1 MDVSPIAVAAV
12 LAVTVATIAIGAYGV
27 RVARTTSDFFVAS
40 RSVRPMWNASAI
52 SGEYLSAASF
62 LGVAGLV
69 MKYGVDMLWYPVG
82 FAAGYLV
89 LLLLVAA
96 PLRRFGA
103 YTIPDFAEGRL
114 DSILVRRLATT
125 FVLFIGL
132 FYLLPQLKGA
142 GVTLRA
148 IFGTPYWVGVV
159 GVGCVITANVALGG
173 MKGITFVQAF
183 QYWVKVTA
191 ISLPAIVLLG
201 HYASDNPP
209 PVTGPAP
216 PSFLAETRVEI
227 DVDARFEV
235 DLPTEVTVDG
245 TLDGAATDGP
255 QPRTLAPG
263 RHRVEEGTE
272 LTFPAGT
279 AAPHAVGFTLADGVS
294 WSRPLG
300 PIGDERSHPLFFTYS
315 LMLAT
320 FLGTMGL
327 PHILVRFYTNP
338 DGRAARQT
346 TLIVLVLLGGFY
358 VFPAIYGALGR
369 IYAPDLYLTGATDT
383 VVLTLPRR
391 VFSGL
396 GGELLFGLVAAGAF
410 AAFLSTASGLLI
422 SVAGALAQDV
432 FRGGSSERRHAGGR
446 GGKAGGSVL
455 DFRRGAALAGAV
467 AVVLGLR
474 VEDFD
479 INLLVGWAFAIA
491 ASSFCP
497 LLVLGIW
504 WRGLTAPGAA
514 AGLVVGGGLA
524 SAAILFT
531 MSGYETTGWPEALL
545 AQPAAWSVPAA
556 FVTMVAVSRLTARR
570 VPRDVGAKMVV
581 LHAPETLGL
590 GRNYR
595 K

>member
-1 MDVSPIAVAAV
+1 MGSPVTLAAV
-12 LAVTVATIAIGAYGV
+12 VLSTIATILIGAYGM

-40 RSVRPMWNASAI
+40 RTVRPMWNASAI

-114 DSILVRRLATT
+114 ESLAVRRLATT
-125 FVLFIGL
+125 FVLLIGW

-148 IFGTPYWVGVV
+148 ILGAPYWVGVI
-159 GVGCVITANVALGG
+159 GVGSLITANVFFGG

-183 QYWVKVTA
+183 QYWLKVTA
-191 ISLPAIVLLG
+191 ISLPAIVLLA
-201 HYASDNPP
+201 HYHADNAPRLT
-209 PVTGPAP
+209 VAAP
-216 PSFLAETRVEI
+216 PKFQKETVVQVRVS
-227 DVDARFEV
+227 ARFEV
-235 DLPTEVTVDG
+235 DEATPVRLRG
-245 TLDGAATDGP
+245 SLDGRHYGGTQLTP
-255 QPRTLAPG
+255 LTLAAG
-263 RHRVEEGTE
+263 GHTVAAGTQI
-272 LTFPAGT
+272 TFPAGSL
-279 AAPHAVGFTLADGVS
+279 APHAVGQPNADGLS
-294 WSRPLG
+294 WSRPFG
-300 PIGDERSHPLFFTYS
+300 PVGNERSHPLFYTYS

-346 TLIVLVLLGGFY
+346 TLIVLVLLGAFY
-358 VFPAIYGALGR
+358 VFPAVYGVLGR
-369 IYAPDLYLTGATDT
+369 LYAPDLYLTRGTDT
-383 VVLTLPRR
+383 VVLALPGR
-391 VFSGL
+391 VFPGL
-396 GGELLFGLVAAGAF
+396 AGELLSGLVAAGAF

-432 FRGGSSERRHAGGR
+432 FRGQVS
-446 GGKAGGSVL
+446 
-455 DFRRGAALAGAV
+455 DFRQGAV
-467 AVVLGLR
+467 VAGTVAVAFGLL
-474 VEDFD
+474 VERFD

-504 WRGLTAPGAA
+504 WRGLTSTGAG
-514 AGLVVGGGLA
+514 AGIAVGGGLA
-524 SAAILFT
+524 SAAILVT
-531 MSGYETTGWPEALL
+531 MLTHPGPGWAEALL
-545 AQPAAWSVPAA
+545 GQPAAWSVPAA
-556 FVTMVAVSRLTARR
+556 FVTMVVVSRLTARR
-570 VPRDVGAKMVV
+570 LPTEVGAKMVAM
-581 LHAPETLGL
+581 HTPETLGL
-590 GRNYR
+590 GRNFR
-595 K
+595 E

>member
-1 MDVSPIAVAAV
+1 MTASPVVLAAVAAS
-12 LAVTVATIAIGAYGV
+12 TVATILIGAYGM

-40 RSVRPMWNASAI
+40 RTVRPMWNASAI

-103 YTIPDFAEGRL
+103 YTIPDFAEGRF
-114 DSILVRRLATT
+114 DSLVVRRLATT
-125 FVLFIGL
+125 FVLLIGW

-142 GVTLRA
+142 GVTLQA
-148 IFGTPYWVGVV
+148 ILGTPYWVGVV
-159 GVGCVITANVALGG
+159 AVGVLITANVFLGG

-183 QYWVKVTA
+183 QYWLKVTA
-191 ISLPAIVLLG
+191 ISLPAVVLLL
-201 HYASDNPP
+201 HYHADNSPRMTRPTPP
-209 PVTGPAP
+209 QFRTETVVEVRVAATFAVDQPTPVRIRGE
-216 PSFLAETRVEI
+216 L
-227 DVDARFEV
+227 
-235 DLPTEVTVDG
+235 DG
-245 TLDGAATDGP
+245 TRYGRPGETATP
-255 QPRTLAPG
+255 LTLQAG
-263 RHRVEEGTE
+263 RHSVGADAEI
-272 LTFPAGT
+272 TFPAGT
-279 AAPHAVGFTLADGVS
+279 PAPHVAGQAQVDDRS
-294 WSRPLG
+294 WSRPFG
-300 PIGDERSHPLFFTYS
+300 PVSGERSHPLFLTYS

-346 TLIVLVLLGGFY
+346 TLIVLVLLGAFY
-358 VFPAIYGALGR
+358 IFPAIYGALGR
-369 IYAPDLYLTGATDT
+369 LYAPDLYFTKGTDT
-383 VVLTLPRR
+383 VVLALPQR
-391 VFSGL
+391 VFPGL
-396 GGELLFGLVAAGAF
+396 GGELLSGLVAAGAF

-432 FRGGSSERRHAGGR
+432 FKGQVS
-446 GGKAGGSVL
+446 
-455 DFRRGAALAGAV
+455 DFRRGAAVAGSVAV
-467 AVVLGLR
+467 AFGLL
-474 VEDFD
+474 VERFD

-504 WRGLTAPGAA
+504 WRGLTAAGAG
-514 AGLVVGGGLA
+514 AGLAVGGGLA
-524 SAAILFT
+524 SGAILVT
-531 MSGYETTGWPEALL
+531 MLTDPTGGWAEALL
-545 AQPAAWSVPAA
+545 GQPAAWSVPIA
-556 FVTMVAVSRLTARR
+556 FLTMVVVSRLTARR
-570 VPRDVGAKMVV
+570 LPTEVGAKMVAM
-581 LHAPETLGL
+581 HTPEALGL

-595 K
+595 E

>member
-1 MDVSPIAVAAV
+1 MGSTVTLAAV
-12 LAVTVATIAIGAYGV
+12 VVSTIATILIGVYGM

-40 RSVRPMWNASAI
+40 RTVRPMWNASAI

-114 DSILVRRLATT
+114 DSLAVRRLATT
-125 FVLFIGL
+125 FVLLIGW

-142 GVTLRA
+142 GVTLQA
-148 IFGTPYWVGVV
+148 ILGAPYWVGVV
-159 GVGCVITANVALGG
+159 GVGGLITANVFLGG

-191 ISLPAIVLLG
+191 ISLPAIVLLL
-201 HYASDNPP
+201 HYQADDTPRL
-209 PVTGPAP
+209 TGPAP
-216 PSFLAETRVEI
+216 PRFQKETVVHVR
-227 DVDARFEV
+227 VDASFEV
-235 DLPTEVTVDG
+235 DAATPVRLQG
-245 TLDGAATDGP
+245 SLDGNRYGP
-255 QPRTLAPG
+255 DEPGPLTLPAG
-263 RHRVEEGTE
+263 RHTVAAGAEI
-272 LTFPAGT
+272 TFPAGT
-279 AAPHAVGFTLADGVS
+279 TAPHAVGRPNADGRS
-294 WSRPLG
+294 WSRPFG
-300 PIGDERSHPLFFTYS
+300 PVSNERSHPLFFTYS

-338 DGRAARQT
+338 DGPAARRT
-346 TLIVLVLLGGFY
+346 TLIVLVLLGAFY
-358 VFPAIYGALGR
+358 VFPAVYGALGR
-369 IYAPDLYLTGATDT
+369 LYAPDLYLTRGTDT
-383 VVLTLPRR
+383 VVLALPGR
-391 VFSGL
+391 VFPGL
-396 GGELLFGLVAAGAF
+396 PGELLSGLVAAGAF

-432 FRGGSSERRHAGGR
+432 FRGQVA
-446 GGKAGGSVL
+446 
-455 DFRRGAALAGAV
+455 DFRRGAAVAGTV
-467 AVVLGLR
+467 AIAFGLL
-474 VEDFD
+474 VERFD

-504 WRGLTAPGAA
+504 WRGLTAAGAG
-514 AGLVVGGGLA
+514 AGIAVGGGLA
-524 SAAILFT
+524 SAAILVT
-531 MSGYETTGWPEALL
+531 MLAHPGPGWAEALL
-545 AQPAAWSVPAA
+545 GQPAAWSVPAA
-556 FVTMVAVSRLTARR
+556 FLTMVAVSRLTVRR
-570 VPRDVGAKMVV
+570 LPTEVGAKMVAM
-581 LHAPETLGL
+581 HTPETLGL

-595 K
+595 D